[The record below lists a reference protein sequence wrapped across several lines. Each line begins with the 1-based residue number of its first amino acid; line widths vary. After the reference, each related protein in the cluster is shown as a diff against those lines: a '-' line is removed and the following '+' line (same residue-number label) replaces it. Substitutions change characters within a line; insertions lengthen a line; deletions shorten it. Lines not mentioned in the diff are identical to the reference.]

1 MLLDP
6 GSTGEVRP
14 LVGDDHAFSGTFVER
29 TPHEYIRY
37 TDRFDDPGLPGEM
50 QVTVTLRPV
59 ACGTDLSI
67 VQAGIL
73 PTIPVEFCT
82 LGWQESLALPAHL
95 VEPEIPDGA

>member
-14 LVGDDHAFSGTFVER
+14 LFGDDHAFSGTFVER
-29 TPHEYIRY
+29 TPHEHIRY

-67 VQAGIL
+67 VQAWRQC
-73 PTIPVEFCT
+73 VT
-82 LGWQESLALPAHL
+82 LTGAEQRASSIRGLLDT
-95 VEPEIPDGA
+95 DGARRTG